1 MKRDGL
7 IEQAAYIRVEQD
19 DQSPDAERQ
28 SEATAARSHAGNH
41 GENAGRHGEPIGS

>member
-19 DQSPDAERQ
+19 DQSPDTERQ
-28 SEATAARSHAGNH
+28 SEATAARAGKH